1 MQPVPLDIFLVV
13 KLASQINFAHVNTNH
28 VVDSLGY
35 NHAYLLKP
43 ICVLRACKF
52 FFLLKILTRMC
63 HVFLYVGS
71 SDEFFSVE
79 IHPVRILLREQDI
92 YEWENWLVR
101 SLQLSLKEG
110 PRSANIMESPCI
122 AVSVKV
128 LTTTRRATTNTHY
141 RTNEL
146 LWKKMIQQSFRYNLC
161 VMCIVTSFPWL
172 IESLCMVEPNAN
184 DREPFKWSE

>member
-1 MQPVPLDIFLVV
+1 MREFWRLRYRLFYPVPKARAIGTTFGVPVQKTRTKGHMQPVPLDIFLVV

-92 YEWENWLVR
+92 YE
-101 SLQLSLKEG
+101 
-110 PRSANIMESPCI
+110 
-122 AVSVKV
+122 
-128 LTTTRRATTNTHY
+128 
-141 RTNEL
+141 
-146 LWKKMIQQSFRYNLC
+146 
-161 VMCIVTSFPWL
+161 
-172 IESLCMVEPNAN
+172 
-184 DREPFKWSE
+184 